1 MPETSKQTQS
11 KRKLWDPFFKEFLA
25 LPFSG
30 LGASIQTEIEVNRL
44 PQRIDALALLE
55 SAAARARVRANPLL
69 SYLRTHNLFEFKGQN
84 DPLNES
90 AYHRICMR
98 ARGYLADK
106 QVPATELTLTIVSS
120 RKPRA
125 LLTHPPFGEP
135 WEPLAA
141 GHYRLMDG
149 VPVHLLVCN
158 EVELVEPNYWLLL
171 FASAQKQ
178 FRAFLRRVITEENTL
193 YFDSALYLQP
203 EVTEEVCEMEGRQ
216 DFFQSRLREVAT
228 TLGPK
233 LLSALTSEERAD
245 MLARLSPQDRADLL
259 ARLPAEARADM
270 LARLSAAER
279 ADMLASL
286 PAAER
291 ADMLARLS
299 AADRADMLASLPAAE
314 RADMLAR
321 LSAADRADMLA
332 SLPAA
337 ERADMLARLSPD
349 ERVKGLSPEERV
361 EGLSP
366 EERVKAFQSLS
377 PAEIQ
382 NLSAE
387 VRAELVRQLEA
398 ADNHTDT

>member
-1 MPETSKQTQS
+1 MRQTTAPETSKQTQS

-25 LPFSG
+25 LLFSG
-30 LGASIQTEIEVNRL
+30 LGASIETEIEVNRL
-44 PQRIDALALLE
+44 PQRIDGLALLE

-69 SYLRTHNLFEFKGQN
+69 SYLRTYNLFEFKGQN

-106 QVPATELTLTIVSS
+106 QVPATELTLTRVSS

-158 EVELVEPNYWLLL
+158 EVALVEPNYWLLL
-171 FASAQKQ
+171 FASSQKQ

-216 DFFQSRLREVAT
+216 DLFQSRLREVAT

-233 LLSALTSEERAD
+233 LLSALTTSDRLALLNAMPAEDRAAFLDVMPAEDRANMLARLSAAERAD
-245 MLARLSPQDRADLL
+245 MLAS
-259 ARLPAEARADM
+259 LPVAERADM
-270 LARLSAAER
+270 LASLPAAERAGMLASLPAAER

-291 ADMLARLS
+291 ADMLAS
-299 AADRADMLASLPAAE
+299 
-314 RADMLAR
+314 
-321 LSAADRADMLA
+321 
-332 SLPAA
+332 
-337 ERADMLARLSPD
+337 LSPD
-349 ERVKGLSPEERV
+349 ERV

-366 EERVKAFQSLS
+366 DERLAGLRPEEIRNLS
-377 PAEIQ
+377 P
-382 NLSAE
+382 E

>member
-1 MPETSKQTQS
+1 MRQTTAPETSKQTQS
-11 KRKLWDPFFKEFLA
+11 KRKFWDPFFKEFLA

-69 SYLRTHNLFEFKGQN
+69 SYLRTHNLFEFKGKN
-84 DPLNES
+84 DRLNES

-125 LLTHPPFGEP
+125 LLSRPPFGEP
-135 WEPLAA
+135 WAPLAA

-158 EVELVEPNYWLLL
+158 EVALVEPNYWLLL
-171 FASAQKQ
+171 FASSQKQ

-193 YFDSALYLQP
+193 YFDYALYLQP

-245 MLARLSPQDRADLL
+245 MLSRLSPQ
-259 ARLPAEARADM
+259 
-270 LARLSAAER
+270 ER
-279 ADMLASL
+279 TDMLASL

-291 ADMLARLS
+291 T
-299 AADRADMLASLPAAE
+299 
-314 RADMLAR
+314 
-321 LSAADRADMLA
+321 DMLA

-349 ERVKGLSPEERV
+349 
-361 EGLSP
+361 
-366 EERVKAFQSLS
+366 ERVKAFQSLS

-398 ADNHTDT
+398 ADNGTDT

>member
-1 MPETSKQTQS
+1 MRQTTAPETSKETQS

-25 LPFSG
+25 LLFSG
-30 LGASIQTEIEVNRL
+30 LGASIETEIEVNRV
-44 PQRIDALALLE
+44 PQRIDALVLLE

-84 DPLNES
+84 DPLNAS

-120 RKPRA
+120 RKPRV
-125 LLTHPPFGEP
+125 LLSRPPFGAP
-135 WEPLAA
+135 WEPLEA

-149 VPVHLLVCN
+149 VPVHLLICN
-158 EVELVEPNYWLLL
+158 EVALVEPNYWLLL
-171 FASAQKQ
+171 FASSQKQ

-216 DFFQSRLREVAT
+216 DLFQSRLREVAT

-245 MLARLSPQDRADLL
+245 MLARLSPQERT
-259 ARLPAEARADM
+259 DM
-270 LARLSAAER
+270 LV
-279 ADMLASL
+279 
-286 PAAER
+286 
-291 ADMLARLS
+291 
-299 AADRADMLASLPAAE
+299 
-314 RADMLAR
+314 
-321 LSAADRADMLA
+321 

-349 ERVKGLSPEERV
+349 ERVKGLSPEERLA
-361 EGLSP
+361 GLH
-366 EERVKAFQSLS
+366 LS
-377 PAEIQ
+377 PA
-382 NLSAE
+382 
-387 VRAELVRQLEA
+387 VRAELVRQLET
-398 ADNHTDT
+398 ADNGTDT

>member
-1 MPETSKQTQS
+1 MRQTTAPETSKETQS

-30 LGASIQTEIEVNRL
+30 LGASIQTEIEVNQL

-55 SAAARARVRANPLL
+55 SAAARARVHANPLL
-69 SYLRTHNLFEFKGQN
+69 SYLRTYNLFEFKGQN

-120 RKPRA
+120 RTPRV
-125 LLTHPPFGEP
+125 LLPRPPFGEP

-141 GHYRLMDG
+141 GHYRVMDG

-158 EVELVEPNYWLLL
+158 EVELVAPNYWLLL
-171 FASAQKQ
+171 FASSQKQ
-178 FRAFLRRVITEENTL
+178 FRAFLRRVITEENKL

-233 LLSALTSEERAD
+233 LLSALSSSDRLALLNAMPAAERAD
-245 MLARLSPQDRADLL
+245 ILAS
-259 ARLPAEARADM
+259 LP
-270 LARLSAAER
+270 AAER

-291 ADMLARLS
+291 ADMLASLP
-299 AADRADMLASLPAAE
+299 AAERAGMLASLPAAE
-314 RADMLAR
+314 
-321 LSAADRADMLA
+321 RADMLA

-349 ERVKGLSPEERV
+349 ERV

-366 EERVKAFQSLS
+366 DERLAGLRPEEIRNLS
-377 PAEIQ
+377 P
-382 NLSAE
+382 E
-387 VRAELVRQLEA
+387 VRAELVRQLVA

>member
-1 MPETSKQTQS
+1 MRQTTAPETSKQTQS

-69 SYLRTHNLFEFKGQN
+69 SYLRTYNLFEFKGQN
-84 DPLNES
+84 DPLNAS

-98 ARGYLADK
+98 ARGYLAAHK
-106 QVPATELTLTIVSS
+106 VPDTEVTLTIVSS

-125 LLTHPPFGEP
+125 LLSRPPFGEP

-158 EVELVEPNYWLLL
+158 EVALVEPNYWLLL
-171 FASAQKQ
+171 FASSQKQ

-216 DFFQSRLREVAT
+216 DLFQSRLREVAT

-245 MLARLSPQDRADLL
+245 MLSRLSPQERT
-259 ARLPAEARADM
+259 DM
-270 LARLSAAER
+270 LARLSA
-279 ADMLASL
+279 D
-286 PAAER
+286 
-291 ADMLARLS
+291 
-299 AADRADMLASLPAAE
+299 
-314 RADMLAR
+314 
-321 LSAADRADMLA
+321 
-332 SLPAA
+332 
-337 ERADMLARLSPD
+337 
-349 ERVKGLSPEERV
+349 
-361 EGLSP
+361 
-366 EERVKAFQSLS
+366 ERVKAFQSLS

-382 NLSAE
+382 NLSPE
-387 VRAELVRQLEA
+387 VRAELVRQLVA
-398 ADNHTDT
+398 ADNHTDM

>member
-1 MPETSKQTQS
+1 MRQTTASDTSKETQR

-44 PQRIDALALLE
+44 PQRIDALALLD

-69 SYLRTHNLFEFKGQN
+69 SYLRTYNLFEFKGQN
-84 DPLNES
+84 DPLNAS

-120 RKPRA
+120 RKPRV
-125 LLTHPPFGEP
+125 LLSRPPFEEP

-141 GHYRLMDG
+141 GHYRVMDG

-171 FASAQKQ
+171 FASSRKQ
-178 FRAFLRRVITEENTL
+178 FRAFLRRVITEENKL

-203 EVTEEVCEMEGRQ
+203 EVTEEVCEMEGHQ

-233 LLSALTSEERAD
+233 LLSALTTSD
-245 MLARLSPQDRADLL
+245 KLSLL
-259 ARLPAEARADM
+259 NAMP
-270 LARLSAAER
+270 AAER

-286 PAAER
+286 PVAE
-291 ADMLARLS
+291 
-299 AADRADMLASLPAAE
+299 RADMLASLPVAE
-314 RADMLAR
+314 
-321 LSAADRADMLA
+321 RADMLA
-332 SLPAA
+332 SLPVA

-349 ERVKGLSPEERV
+349 
-361 EGLSP
+361 
-366 EERVKAFQSLS
+366 ERVKAFQSLS

-382 NLSAE
+382 NLSPA